1 MSYKSIRSY
10 IIDTN
15 KNKIFIEKY
24 FDENLAQNTC
34 ESMLHAEVCNEYAK
48 NALSDFFF
56 HRLCVNVL
64 FFKSNECRLITKIV
78 YTARRKLKIQSLYI
92 NEVTSNEFKKVVNKF
107 LPGENIIYKSTK
119 DSNIKFNRKEVLLKC
134 LIHKLFYIFSKVKK
148 FNTKNI
154 NILKSWVDISLEL
167 YKSEKID
174 LVYLLPYK
182 LSLYRQFQYVITL
195 YKKKYSFRFIGYN
208 YKLKKILKYL
218 TNPNLYNYVDL
229 EHDASESFYKTHE
242 TSGIPNAIFTSDEHE
257 VNSFIHHELFIKHKT
272 RVINK
277 VHGIGKYSPNIV
289 YSNIFLYND
298 VQESFYNLYSNVP
311 VTYFNKTVE
320 TSASFNNEIIYI
332 SGVANY
338 KSFSILE
345 EKLLKLLTEIS
356 KAKNFKL
363 LIKSHPSYIKN
374 YNNYNTINN
383 LNKNNHNA
391 VYLHIMSTFHYTCEK
406 SFKNIIVIDDVYNG
420 TDTFGKTDDCMTLSD
435 IKLYFEN
442 FS

>member
-1 MSYKSIRSY
+1 
-10 IIDTN
+10 
-15 KNKIFIEKY
+15 
-24 FDENLAQNTC
+24 
-34 ESMLHAEVCNEYAK
+34 MLHAEVCNEYAK
-48 NALSDFFF
+48 NALPDFFF
-56 HRLCVNVL
+56 HRLCVNIL
-64 FFKSNECRLITKIV
+64 FFKSNECRLITKLV
-78 YTARRKLKIQSLYI
+78 FTARTKLKIQSLYI
-92 NEVTSNEFKKVVNKF
+92 NEVTSNEFKKVINKF
-107 LPGENIIYKSTK
+107 LPCEKIIYNNTN
-119 DSNIKFNRKEVLLKC
+119 DAIIKFNRKEVLLKC
-134 LIHKLFYIFSKVKK
+134 LIHKLFYILSKVKK
-148 FNTKNI
+148 VNTKNI
-154 NILKSWVDISLEL
+154 NILKSWVDVSLEL

-182 LSLYRQFQYVITL
+182 LSLYRQLHYVITL

-208 YKLKKILKYL
+208 YKLNKILKYL
-218 TNPNLYNYVDL
+218 SNPNLYNFVDL

-242 TSGIPNAIFTSDEHE
+242 TNGIPNAIFTSDEHE
-257 VNSFIHHELFIKHKT
+257 ANSFIHHELFIKRNT

-311 VTYFNKTVE
+311 VTYFNKNVE
-320 TSASFNNEIIYI
+320 TSASFNNEVIYI

-356 KAKNFKL
+356 KVKNFKL
-363 LIKSHPSYIKN
+363 LIKTHPSYTKN

-391 VYLHIMSTFHYTCEK
+391 IYLHIMSTFHYTCEK
-406 SFKNIIVIDDVYNG
+406 SFKNIIVIDEVYNG
-420 TDTFGKTDDCMTLSD
+420 KDTFGKTEDCMTLSD
-435 IKLYFEN
+435 IKSFFEN